1 MKERS
6 VDDLTEVCVDRSE
19 YFYVSFFFIL
29 DCAPFRFISFRF
41 VVLSSFAGVDR
52 TASDVRGQF
61 QTLLRDAGLIPR
73 DREQLTD
80 LNRHSE

>member
-1 MKERS
+1 MLNRFFR
-6 VDDLTEVCVDRSE
+6 D
-19 YFYVSFFFIL
+19 VSF
-29 DCAPFRFISFRF
+29 
-41 VVLSSFAGVDR
+41 VLSPCDVVIPLFVDYVIGVCIAFRRVHAGGCGLGQYR

-73 DREQLTD
+73 DREQLAE

>member
-1 MKERS
+1 MFAPFHFVS
-6 VDDLTEVCVDRSE
+6 L
-19 YFYVSFFFIL
+19 SFFV
-29 DCAPFRFISFRF
+29 CF
-41 VVLSSFAGVDR
+41 VWFCFDFCLGR

-73 DREQLTD
+73 DREQLAD

>member
-1 MKERS
+1 MENAQILF
-6 VDDLTEVCVDRSE
+6 VCNFNLTR
-19 YFYVSFFFIL
+19 
-29 DCAPFRFISFRF
+29 
-41 VVLSSFAGVDR
+41 R

-73 DREQLTD
+73 DREQLAE